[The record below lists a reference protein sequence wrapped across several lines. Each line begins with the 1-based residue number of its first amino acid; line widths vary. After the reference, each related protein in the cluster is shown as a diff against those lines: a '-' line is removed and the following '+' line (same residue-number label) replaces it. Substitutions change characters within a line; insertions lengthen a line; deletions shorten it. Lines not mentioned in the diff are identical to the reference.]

1 MKLEIITP
9 DKKLF
14 EGSVKSAVFPG
25 SEGSFGVLNNHAPMI
40 ATLKQGKVELVEENN
55 NKLEF
60 AINGGVVEVCDG
72 QGRLW
77 VYVVGQRPTTMN
89 GCN

>member
-40 ATLKQGKVELVEENN
+40 ATLKEGKVQLIEENN
-55 NKLEF
+55 NKVEF
-60 AINGGVVEVCDG
+60 AIKGGVVEV
-72 QGRLW
+72 LKNS
-77 VYVVGQRPTTMN
+77 VVVLAE
-89 GCN
+89 

>member
-14 EGSVKSAVFPG
+14 DGNIKSVIFPG

-40 ATLKQGKVELVEENN
+40 ATLTNGNIEVTEESN
-55 NKLEF
+55 NKVNF
-60 AINGGVVEVCDG
+60 QVKGGVVEV
-72 QGRLW
+72 LKNK
-77 VYVVGQRPTTMN
+77 VIVLAE
-89 GCN
+89 

>member
-1 MKLEIITP
+1 MKLEIVTP

-25 SEGSFGVLNNHAPMI
+25 SEGSFGVLNNHAAMI
-40 ATLKQGKVELVEENN
+40 ATLKEGKVELIEENN

-60 AINGGVVEVCDG
+60 TIKGGVVEV
-72 QGRLW
+72 LKNN
-77 VYVVGQRPTTMN
+77 VVVLAE
-89 GCN
+89 

>member
-25 SEGSFGVLNNHAPMI
+25 SEGSFGLLNNHAPMI
-40 ATLKQGKVELVEENN
+40 ATLKAGTIELTEESNTKVTFDV
-55 NKLEF
+55 K
-60 AINGGVVEVCDG
+60 GGVVEVFKNKVTV
-72 QGRLW
+72 LAE
-77 VYVVGQRPTTMN
+77 
-89 GCN
+89 